1 MAELRQEQQHPQ
13 ARRDRE
19 TVDKF
24 LTGEPTEYNLA
35 ELARLRIRYRGFP
48 GSRDIWSDIE
58 KVLARWNMDEE
69 GLFEKTRE
77 IHWKGRVYRSSN
89 GDSEDWM

>member
-1 MAELRQEQQHPQ
+1 M
-13 ARRDRE
+13 
-19 TVDKF
+19 VKF

-69 GLFEKTRE
+69 GLFEKNPRDPSEKVEFIARQMVIAKT
-77 IHWKGRVYRSSN
+77 GCN
-89 GDSEDWM
+89 PGDRAMPCPFFMPN